1 MNFEAPSID
10 LPVESKEQGPMANG
24 NGGPTNVQLTISN
37 FVLSLSHKSIKPVLC
52 NKYEEGPSKLI
63 LNFQYN

>member
-10 LPVESKEQGPMANG
+10 LPVESKEEGPLA
-24 NGGPTNVQLTISN
+24 NGGPTNEQLTISN

-63 LNFQYN
+63 LNFQYNY